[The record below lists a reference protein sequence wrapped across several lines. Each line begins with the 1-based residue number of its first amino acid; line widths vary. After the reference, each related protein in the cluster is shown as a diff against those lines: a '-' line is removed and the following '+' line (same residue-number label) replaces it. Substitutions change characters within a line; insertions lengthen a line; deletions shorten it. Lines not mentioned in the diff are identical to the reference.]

1 MDEHGAS
8 GVPDGAG
15 GAGRHGAPTN
25 ELTVA
30 DTGGVVRTALRPNSL
45 GLVGVTMQAI
55 THIAPAIAAL
65 FFTQFIVSLAGI
77 TAPLAYVVGVI
88 VVLMLGNTLV
98 QFSKHLPSAGGYYT
112 YISRSLSPRAG
123 FLTSW
128 MYVLYSPLAG
138 GPIYGFFGFILA
150 GQLKAHY
157 GIDVPW
163 LWWLCIVVG
172 APAVAF
178 LQYRGI
184 KISTRTV
191 VVLGAAEMA
200 IVLALAFTGFANP
213 GPGGVSLGVFNFGNK
228 LALSGFALAVVLS
241 VQGLTGWE
249 AAAPLAE
256 ETRNPRQNVPRS
268 VIISIILLGV
278 FLVVTFWGVITGFG
292 VDTVNRLINSPVL
305 PGLAIADAHWG
316 PVWWVLMAA
325 FFSSTIAV
333 CIATANVGTRMWYG
347 MGRSG
352 SFPRAFARVHPTHK
366 TPVTAILAQM
376 CLALASGLIFGA
388 WFGADVSFFFV
399 DGLIL
404 VLGVGFVYVIA
415 NIGVIRYYLTE
426 RRSEF
431 NVFKHMVFP
440 VVSTGVLI
448 WAVAISFQPACTV
461 SCPASPYSWAPL
473 VDGVWLILGI
483 LVLVYYRSKGRDD
496 WVKNAGL
503 ALGEAEEEKERVV
516 GGP

>member
-1 MDEHGAS
+1 MTDQGT
-8 GVPDGAG
+8 PG
-15 GAGRHGAPTN
+15 GGGNPGPAPTPAGN
-25 ELTVA
+25 GTV
-30 DTGGVVRTALRPNSL
+30 LRSDLRANSL

-98 QFSKHLPSAGGYYT
+98 QFAKHLPSAGGYYT
-112 YISRSLSPRAG
+112 YVSRALSPRAG
-123 FLTSW
+123 FITSW
-128 MYVLYSPLAG
+128 MYVLYSPLSG

-157 GIDVPW
+157 GIDAPW
-163 LWWLCIVVG
+163 LWWACILVG
-172 APAVAF
+172 APLVAF

-184 KISTRTV
+184 RISARTV
-191 VVLGAAEMA
+191 LILGAAEMA
-200 IVLALAFTGFANP
+200 IVLALAITGFANP
-213 GPGGVSLGVFNFGNK
+213 GPGGVTLGVFNFGNK

-256 ETRNPRQNVPRS
+256 ETRDPKRNVPRS
-268 VIISIILLGV
+268 VVISILLLGC
-278 FLVVTFWGVITGFG
+278 FLVFTFWGVISGFG
-292 VDTVNRLINSPVL
+292 PRAVNSLINSPVL
-305 PGLAIADAHWG
+305 PGLALADRHWSS
-316 PVWWVLMAA
+316 VWWLVMAA
-325 FFSSTIAV
+325 FLSSTVAV

-352 SFPRAFARVHPTHK
+352 SFPKAFARVHPVHK
-366 TPVTAILAQM
+366 TPVTAIFAQL
-376 CLALASGLIFGA
+376 CLALGSGLIFGA

-415 NIGVIRYYLTE
+415 NIAVIRYYLTE
-426 RRSEF
+426 RRAEF
-431 NVFKHMVFP
+431 NVFKHIVFP
-440 VVSTGVLI
+440 VVSTAVLI
-448 WAVAISFQPACTV
+448 YAVLVSFQPVCTTT
-461 SCPASPYSWAPL
+461 CPASPYNWAPV
-473 VDGVWLILGI
+473 VDGGWLVLGL
-483 LVLVYYRSKGRDD
+483 LVLVWYRSQGRED
-496 WVKNAGL
+496 WIRNAGN
-503 ALGEAEEEKERVV
+503 ALGEGEEEYEKVV

>member
-1 MDEHGAS
+1 
-8 GVPDGAG
+8 
-15 GAGRHGAPTN
+15 
-25 ELTVA
+25 
-30 DTGGVVRTALRPNSL
+30 
-45 GLVGVTMQAI
+45 MQAI

-77 TAPLAYVVGVI
+77 TAPLAYVVGVV

-112 YISRSLSPRAG
+112 YVSRAMSPRAG
-123 FLTSW
+123 FITSW
-128 MYVLYSPLAG
+128 MYVLYSPLSG
-138 GPIYGFFGFILA
+138 GAIYGFFGFILA

-157 GIDVPW
+157 GVNVPW
-163 LWWLCIVVG
+163 LWWVCIAVG

-184 KISTRTV
+184 KVSTRAI
-191 VVLGAAEMA
+191 VVLGAAEML
-200 IVLALAFTGFANP
+200 IVLALAITGFANP

-256 ETRNPRQNVPRS
+256 ETRDPRRNVPRS
-268 VIISIILLGV
+268 VIISIILLGC
-278 FLVVTFWGVITGFG
+278 FLVFTFWGVITGFG
-292 VDTVNRLINSPVL
+292 VNSVNSLINSQVL
-305 PGLAIADAHWG
+305 PGLA
-316 PVWWVLMAA
+316 L
-325 FFSSTIAV
+325 
-333 CIATANVGTRMWYG
+333 ATANVGTRMWYG

-352 SFPRAFARVHPTHK
+352 AFPKAFARLHATHK
-366 TPVTAILAQM
+366 TPVVAIFAQM
-376 CLALASGLIFGA
+376 CLSLASGLAVGA
-388 WFGADVSFFFV
+388 AYGADVSFFLI

-415 NIGVIRYYLTE
+415 NVAVIRYYLVD

-431 NVFKHMVFP
+431 NVFKHVVFP
-440 VVSTGVLI
+440 VVSSGVLI
-448 WAVAISFQPACTV
+448 YAVAISFQPFCTTV
-461 SCPASPYSWAPL
+461 CPASPFKWAPA
-473 VDGVWLILGI
+473 VDGGWLVLGI
-483 LVLVYYRSKGRDD
+483 LVLVYYWYKGRED
-496 WVKNAGL
+496 WLRRAGL
-503 ALGEAEEEKERVV
+503 SLGEAEEEYEKVV

>member
-1 MDEHGAS
+1 MTDQGT
-8 GVPDGAG
+8 PG
-15 GAGRHGAPTN
+15 GGGSPGPAPTPAGN
-25 ELTVA
+25 GTV
-30 DTGGVVRTALRPNSL
+30 LRSDLRANSL

-98 QFSKHLPSAGGYYT
+98 QFAKHLPSAGGYYT
-112 YISRSLSPRAG
+112 YVSRALSPRAG
-123 FLTSW
+123 FITSW
-128 MYVLYSPLAG
+128 MYVLYSPLSG

-157 GIDVPW
+157 GIDAPW
-163 LWWLCIVVG
+163 LWWACILVG
-172 APAVAF
+172 APLVAF

-184 KISTRTV
+184 RISARTV
-191 VVLGAAEMA
+191 LILGAAEMA
-200 IVLALAFTGFANP
+200 IVLALAITGFANP
-213 GPGGVSLGVFNFGNK
+213 GPGGVTLGVFNFGNK

-256 ETRNPRQNVPRS
+256 ETRDPKRNVPRS
-268 VIISIILLGV
+268 VVISIILLGC
-278 FLVVTFWGVITGFG
+278 FLVFTFWGVISGFG
-292 VDTVNRLINSPVL
+292 PRAVNSLINSPVL
-305 PGLAIADAHWG
+305 PGLALADRHWSS
-316 PVWWVLMAA
+316 VWWLVMAA
-325 FFSSTIAV
+325 FLSSTVAV

-352 SFPRAFARVHPTHK
+352 SFPKAFARVHPVHK
-366 TPVTAILAQM
+366 TPVTAIFAQL
-376 CLALASGLIFGA
+376 CLALGSGLIFGA

-415 NIGVIRYYLTE
+415 NIAVIRYYLTE
-426 RRSEF
+426 RRAEF
-431 NVFKHMVFP
+431 NVFKHIVFP
-440 VVSTGVLI
+440 VVSTAVLI
-448 WAVAISFQPACTV
+448 YAVLVSFQPVCTTT
-461 SCPASPYSWAPL
+461 CPASPYNWAPV
-473 VDGVWLILGI
+473 VDGGWLVLGL
-483 LVLVYYRSKGRDD
+483 LVLVWYRSQGRED
-496 WVKNAGL
+496 WIRNAGQ
-503 ALGEAEEEKERVV
+503 ALGEGEEEYEKVV